1 MSLKRL
7 TPKQRRLLVVFF
19 NYIQEYGS
27 PPTQVYVSKVLG
39 THISNINQML
49 YYATRKGYFEKRDRR
64 YYPTRDGVGQ
74 LREDYTSSKVLLEL
88 QQDNVRLVPVE
99 DGEDAGKLPN
109 PKGVRQSV
117 SFVSTPASQ
126 LPQS

>member
-1 MSLKRL
+1 MLKRL

-19 NYIQEYGS
+19 NYIQEYGR
-27 PPTQVYVSKVLG
+27 PPTQVYVSRVLG

-99 DGEDAGKLPN
+99 DGTDASGLQNTGKLWDNISLSSAPA
-109 PKGVRQSV
+109 PK
-117 SFVSTPASQ
+117 
-126 LPQS
+126 LP